1 MTILELL
8 LNNFPDLVRVTSIL
22 ETKEISEIVK
32 EEFGVDLVDEPLKQV
47 KELNIK
53 NKALFLKPKILI
65 KNPLSIILTSH
76 EVELDKINKYN
87 NFLVYLENFIELPSL
102 SSLALEVKKVYGEE
116 IKYGLKVF
124 TLSDI
129 YMGTLN
135 KKVNIVINTKPAQDS
150 KKTVYRLYKD

>member
-1 MTILELL
+1 M
-8 LNNFPDLVRVTSIL
+8 
-22 ETKEISEIVK
+22 
-32 EEFGVDLVDEPLKQV
+32 
-47 KELNIK
+47 
-53 NKALFLKPKILI
+53 
-65 KNPLSIILTSH
+65 
-76 EVELDKINKYN
+76 
-87 NFLVYLENFIELPSL
+87 ENFIELPSL